1 MESPF
6 YVTTP
11 IYYVNDEPHIGHA
24 YATVLADVLARYAR
38 LRGIETFFL
47 TGTDEH
53 GQKVERAAAERDISP
68 QQQADEM
75 VLRFQRA
82 WERLH
87 ISNDDFIRTTEP
99 RHVRV
104 VQSVLQDLWERD
116 EIYLGAYE
124 GWYCVPDERFWT
136 DKDLVDGNC
145 PDCGR
150 PVERVEEANYFFRM
164 GKYQD
169 WLIGYIE
176 AHPDLIQ
183 PEARRNE
190 VLGFLRQPLGDLC
203 ISRPAARLSWGIP
216 LPFDPAYV
224 TYVWFDAL
232 LNYVTAAGYLSDP
245 ERFERLWPSVLH
257 LIGKDILTTHSVYW
271 TTMLRAI
278 GLPQPRAIFA
288 TGWWVYDGAKMSKS
302 LGNVVRPLDMADV
315 YGVDAFRYFLIRDMV
330 LGRDAEFTVERIQQR
345 YEGDLANDL
354 GNLLHRLVNMVGR
367 YCEGRIP
374 APGDPGPEE
383 EALRQRCLSLV
394 DQTCAQVDAMALTDA
409 VGGVMEVVGEINAYL
424 ERTAPWHQARARDT
438 ARVDTILY
446 TAAEALRL
454 CALLLW
460 PVMPERMAE
469 LWRRLGWTPPA
480 GTGWAGTRIPIRQPR
495 PYGADATQPVGA
507 GRAGTQIPI
516 RQSRPDG
523 LPAPTQPPTL
533 TGIYDPPGEGKERPA
548 AQGWGQLE
556 PGAEVVPGPPLFPRE
571 V

>member
-24 YATVLADVLARYAR
+24 YTTVLADVLARYAR

-53 GQKVERAAAERDISP
+53 GQKVERAAAARGITP

-104 VQSVLQDLWERD
+104 VQSVLQTLWERD
-116 EIYLGAYE
+116 EIYLGTYE

-164 GKYQD
+164 SRYQD
-169 WLIGYIE
+169 WLIGYVE
-176 AHPDLIQ
+176 GHPDFIQ

-203 ISRPAARLSWGIP
+203 ISRPAARLGWGIP

-245 ERFERLWPSVLH
+245 ARFERLWPSVLH

-330 LGRDAEFTVERIQQR
+330 LGRDAEFTVERVRQR
-345 YEGDLANDL
+345 YEVDLANDL
-354 GNLLHRLVNMVGR
+354 GNLVHRLVNMAGR

-374 APGDPGPEE
+374 APDEPGPEE
-383 EALRQRCLSLV
+383 EALRERCRSLV
-394 DQTCAQVDAMALTDA
+394 DQTFARVDAMALTDA

-424 ERTAPWHQARARDT
+424 ERTAPWHQARAGDT
-438 ARVDTILY
+438 ERVATILY
-446 TAAEALRL
+446 TASEALRL

-460 PVMPERMAE
+460 PVMPERVSE
-469 LWRRLGWTPPA
+469 LWRRLGWTE
-480 GTGWAGTRIPIRQPR
+480 
-495 PYGADATQPVGA
+495 
-507 GRAGTQIPI
+507 
-516 RQSRPDG
+516 
-523 LPAPTQPPTL
+523 APTQPPAL
-533 TGIYDPPGEGKERPA
+533 TGIFDPGGEGQERPT
-548 AQGWGQLE
+548 AQSWGRLE

-571 V
+571 I